1 MTQSS
6 LAFTGKMEAAN
17 GVEADRRLERISELA
32 VRGFGKGIS
41 FFLIL
46 V

>member
-6 LAFTGKMEAAN
+6 LAFTGKIEAAN
-17 GVEADRRLERISELA
+17 GVKADRRLKRISELA